1 MEEYIR
7 EAPRPS
13 VKSVVSEELFENQVL
28 DVLFCIVTLDVAKA
42 GE

>member
-13 VKSVVSEELFENQVL
+13 IKSVVSADLFDNLLLEQICCTVL
-28 DVLFCIVTLDVAKA
+28 YCDS
-42 GE
+42 